1 MTEKESSKEDN
12 GVEDLQIFTGSASQA
27 RRTAWQK
34 SFLSSFQ
41 EDPKE
46 DCEAPLPIKPAAAC
60 FEDCNSINVN
70 ATTTEINIDTKENL
84 TISNVTFANGT
95 LFRDSPLTNSTG
107 GLSPGV
113 QYIINFQNNTESC
126 CKNITK
132 PSPVFDIE
140 PTSIGTDQVTLTWK
154 NNDTAAPN
162 YTYVIHIDGNGISPT
177 RNQTSQNKSAVIVG
191 LQPGTLY
198 NFTIVPLAADNT
210 TEGDSKVIHIY
221 TKPSPVFDIEP
232 TSIGT
237 DQVTLTWKNNDTA
250 APNYTYVIHIDG
262 NGISPTRNQTSQNK
276 SAVIVGLQPGT
287 LYNFTIV
294 PLAAD
299 NTTEGDSKVIHIY
312 TKPSPVFDIEPTSI
326 GTDQV
331 TLTWKN
337 NDTAAPNYTYVIH
350 IDGNGI
356 SPTRNQTSQN
366 KSAVIVGLQPGTLYN
381 FTIVPL
387 AADNTTEG
395 DSKVIHIYTK
405 PSPVFDIEPTSIG
418 TDQVTLTWK
427 NNDTAAPNYTYV
439 IHIDGN
445 GISPTRN
452 QTSQNK
458 SAVIVGLQPGTLY
471 NFTIVP
477 LAADN
482 TTEGDSKV
490 IHIYTKPSPVF
501 DIEPTSIGT
510 EQVTL
515 MWKNNDTAA
524 PLYTY
529 VIYTDGNG
537 ISPIRNQISQNK
549 SAVIVGLQP
558 EPSAVSNLKVINVST
573 TEVTLTWQNSDAEA
587 SKYTYRILYE
597 VYGTSSP
604 ENITSPNK
612 SATITGLKPGT
623 LYAITVFAQVAGTE
637 GDSTTTKTYTKPSP
651 VFDIEPTSIGT
662 EQVTLTWKNNDTA
675 APLYTYVIHTDGNG
689 ISPIRNQISQNKS
702 AVIVGLQ
709 PGTPYTFTIVPVAV
723 DNTTTGDS
731 AVIHICT
738 NAAPVS
744 SFNCIP
750 VTKEAKLTLKW
761 ERPAGDSTNFTIKTF
776 SDAWS
781 NETLVLAG
789 NLGTTVT
796 NLNYSTS
803 YNVRIITRSCGK
815 ESLPNQTTCV
825 TSITDPPAPVE
836 KPNITSITHNSF
848 KIQFSGFVSKN
859 GPLKAYA
866 IVITTDKEG
875 NKPTNSILNYT
886 YNDFKEKKT
895 NTYITDVINT
905 TQMRAFSS
913 RSDSSQYEMEVGNTV
928 TSDGYTNARL
938 EPLGSYR
945 ASVAGFTKIEFNNGI
960 VEERSYVSFTPYSQ
974 AITLPQDPGVI
985 TGAVVGCIL
994 GAVAI
999 ATVVVFVFWRR
1010 RRKDGKNSEL
1020 PFSPIRPKKSKSIKV
1035 ENFESYFKKQQA
1047 DSNCGFAE
1055 EYEELK
1061 SVGIHQ
1067 PKFAAELTENRGKN
1081 RYNNVL
1087 PYDISRVKLS
1097 IQNHPTDDYINANYM
1112 PGYNSK
1118 KEFIAAQ
1125 GPLPNTVQDFWRM
1138 IWEKNIYAIVML
1150 TKCVEQ
1156 GRTKCEEYWPDK
1168 GSNYYDDITVT
1179 LVSEYVLP
1187 EWTIRDFTVEDRD
1200 ATESHSVRQFH
1211 FTSWPDHGV
1220 PETTD
1225 LLINFRHL
1233 VQENIR
1239 QNPPDS
1245 PTLVHCSAGVGRTGT
1260 FIAID
1265 RLIQQIE
1272 MDNISDVY
1280 GVVYELRMHR
1290 PLMVQTEDQYI
1301 FLNQCVL
1308 DIIKSQRNK
1317 KSDLIYQNTTAMA
1330 IYENFAPTPGFEK
1343 ANGYHA

>member
-1 MTEKESSKEDN
+1 MTD
-12 GVEDLQIFTGSASQA
+12 
-27 RRTAWQK
+27 
-34 SFLSSFQ
+34 FLSDMMMS
-41 EDPKE
+41 KVTSL
-46 DCEAPLPIKPAAAC
+46 PLFSEIEPAAAC
-60 FEDCNSINVN
+60 LKDCSSINVN
-70 ATTTEINIDTKENL
+70 ATTTEINIDALPENF

-95 LFRDSPLTNSTG
+95 LFQDSPLNNSIR
-107 GLSPGV
+107 GLFPGV
-113 QYIINFQNNTESC
+113 QYIINFQNGTESC
-126 CKNITK
+126 CKNITTK
-132 PSPVFDIE
+132 PSPVFDIQ
-140 PTSIGTDQVTLTWK
+140 PTSIGTDQVTLT
-154 NNDTAAPN
+154 
-162 YTYVIHIDGNGISPT
+162 
-177 RNQTSQNKSAVIVG
+177 
-191 LQPGTLY
+191 
-198 NFTIVPLAADNT
+198 
-210 TEGDSKVIHIY
+210 
-221 TKPSPVFDIEP
+221 
-232 TSIGT
+232 
-237 DQVTLTWKNNDTA
+237 
-250 APNYTYVIHIDG
+250 
-262 NGISPTRNQTSQNK
+262 
-276 SAVIVGLQPGT
+276 
-287 LYNFTIV
+287 
-294 PLAAD
+294 
-299 NTTEGDSKVIHIY
+299 
-312 TKPSPVFDIEPTSI
+312 
-326 GTDQV
+326 
-331 TLTWKN
+331 
-337 NDTAAPNYTYVIH
+337 
-350 IDGNGI
+350 
-356 SPTRNQTSQN
+356 
-366 KSAVIVGLQPGTLYN
+366 
-381 FTIVPL
+381 
-387 AADNTTEG
+387 
-395 DSKVIHIYTK
+395 
-405 PSPVFDIEPTSIG
+405 
-418 TDQVTLTWK
+418 
-427 NNDTAAPNYTYV
+427 
-439 IHIDGN
+439 
-445 GISPTRN
+445 
-452 QTSQNK
+452 
-458 SAVIVGLQPGTLY
+458 
-471 NFTIVP
+471 
-477 LAADN
+477 
-482 TTEGDSKV
+482 
-490 IHIYTKPSPVF
+490 
-501 DIEPTSIGT
+501 
-510 EQVTL
+510 
-515 MWKNNDTAA
+515 WKNNDTAA

-537 ISPIRNQISQNK
+537 ISPTRNQTSQN
-549 SAVIVGLQP
+549 
-558 EPSAVSNLKVINVST
+558 NST
-573 TEVTLTWQNSDAEA
+573 
-587 SKYTYRILYE
+587 
-597 VYGTSSP
+597 
-604 ENITSPNK
+604 
-612 SATITGLKPGT
+612 
-623 LYAITVFAQVAGTE
+623 
-637 GDSTTTKTYTKPSP
+637 
-651 VFDIEPTSIGT
+651 
-662 EQVTLTWKNNDTA
+662 
-675 APLYTYVIHTDGNG
+675 
-689 ISPIRNQISQNKS
+689 
-702 AVIVGLQ
+702 VIVGLQ
-709 PGTPYTFTIVPVAV
+709 PGTSYNFTIVPVVA
-723 DNTTTGDS
+723 DNTTTGDP

-744 SFNCIP
+744 SFNCTP

-761 ERPAGDSTNFTIKTF
+761 ERPAGDFTNFTIKTF

-789 NLGTTVT
+789 NLYTTVT

-803 YNVRIITRSCGK
+803 YSVSIITRSCGK
-815 ESLPNQTTCV
+815 ESRPNQTTCV

-848 KIQFSGFVSKN
+848 KIQFSAFVSKN

-866 IVITTDKEG
+866 IVITTAKEG
-875 NKPTNSILNYT
+875 NKPTNSSLSYT
-886 YNDFKEKKT
+886 YKDFKEKKT
-895 NTYITDVINT
+895 NTYVTYVKNI

-913 RSDSSQYEMEVGNTV
+913 RSDSSQYEMEVGNAG
-928 TSDGYTNARL
+928 TSDGYANARL

-945 ASVAGFTKIEFNNGI
+945 ASVAGFTKMELNNGI

-974 AITLPQDPGVI
+974 EIILPQDPGVI
-985 TGAVVGCIL
+985 AGAVIGCIL

-1055 EYEELK
+1055 EYDELK
-1061 SVGIHQ
+1061 LVGINQ

-1290 PLMVQTEDQYI
+1290 PLMVQTEDQYV

-1330 IYENFAPTPGFEK
+1330 IYENFAPTPSFEK

>member
-1 MTEKESSKEDN
+1 MKQP
-12 GVEDLQIFTGSASQA
+12 GQL
-27 RRTAWQK
+27 
-34 SFLSSFQ
+34 FLRLLLLLCLAKI
-41 EDPKE
+41 E
-46 DCEAPLPIKPAAAC
+46 PAAAC

-95 LFRDSPLTNSTG
+95 LFQDSPLNNSIR

-113 QYIINFQNNTESC
+113 QYIINFQNGTESC
-126 CKNITK
+126 CKNITTK

-140 PTSIGTDQVTLTWK
+140 STSIGTEQVTLTWE

-162 YTYVIHIDGNGISPT
+162 YTYVIYIDGNGISPT
-177 RNQTSQNKSAVIVG
+177 RNQTSQNKSALIVG

-198 NFTIVPLAADNT
+198 NFTIVPLAADNMT
-210 TEGDSKVIHIY
+210 KGDSKVIRIY

-232 TSIGT
+232 T
-237 DQVTLTWKNNDTA
+237 N
-250 APNYTYVIHIDG
+250 
-262 NGISPTRNQTSQNK
+262 
-276 SAVIVGLQPGT
+276 
-287 LYNFTIV
+287 
-294 PLAAD
+294 
-299 NTTEGDSKVIHIY
+299 
-312 TKPSPVFDIEPTSI
+312 
-326 GTDQV
+326 
-331 TLTWKN
+331 
-337 NDTAAPNYTYVIH
+337 
-350 IDGNGI
+350 
-356 SPTRNQTSQN
+356 
-366 KSAVIVGLQPGTLYN
+366 
-381 FTIVPL
+381 
-387 AADNTTEG
+387 
-395 DSKVIHIYTK
+395 
-405 PSPVFDIEPTSIG
+405 
-418 TDQVTLTWK
+418 
-427 NNDTAAPNYTYV
+427 
-439 IHIDGN
+439 
-445 GISPTRN
+445 
-452 QTSQNK
+452 
-458 SAVIVGLQPGTLY
+458 
-471 NFTIVP
+471 
-477 LAADN
+477 
-482 TTEGDSKV
+482 
-490 IHIYTKPSPVF
+490 
-501 DIEPTSIGT
+501 IGT

-537 ISPIRNQISQNK
+537 ISPIRSQISQNK

-558 EPSAVSNLKVINVST
+558 GTPYNFTIVPLAADNTTTGDSKVLRI
-573 TEVTLTWQNSDAEA
+573 
-587 SKYTYRILYE
+587 YTK
-597 VYGTSSP
+597 
-604 ENITSPNK
+604 NITSPNK

-623 LYAITVFAQVAGTE
+623 LHLFMVFSQVAGTE
-637 GDSTTTKTYTKPSP
+637 GDSTPTKTYTKPSP

-662 EQVTLTWKNNDTA
+662 DQVTLTWGNNDTA
-675 APLYTYVIHTDGNG
+675 APLYTYVIFTDGNG
-689 ISPIRNQISQNKS
+689 ISPTRNQTSQNKS

-709 PGTPYTFTIVPVAV
+709 PGTSYNFTIVPVAV

-744 SFNCIP
+744 SFNCIQ

-776 SDAWS
+776 SDVWS

-789 NLGTTVT
+789 NLDTTVT

-803 YNVRIITRSCGK
+803 YNVSIITRSCGK
-815 ESLPNQTTCV
+815 ESLPVQKTCV

-895 NTYITDVINT
+895 NTYITDVINA

-913 RSDSSQYEMEVGNTV
+913 PSESSQYEMEVGNTV

-938 EPLGSYR
+938 EPLGSYW
-945 ASVAGFTKIEFNNGI
+945 ASVAGFTKIEFNSDKRI

-974 AITLPQDPGVI
+974 AIILPQDPGVI
-985 TGAVVGCIL
+985 TGAVIGCIL

-1087 PYDISRVKLS
+1087 PS
-1097 IQNHPTDDYINANYM
+1097 
-1112 PGYNSK
+1112 
-1118 KEFIAAQ
+1118 
-1125 GPLPNTVQDFWRM
+1125 
-1138 IWEKNIYAIVML
+1138 
-1150 TKCVEQ
+1150 
-1156 GRTKCEEYWPDK
+1156 
-1168 GSNYYDDITVT
+1168 
-1179 LVSEYVLP
+1179 
-1187 EWTIRDFTVEDRD
+1187 
-1200 ATESHSVRQFH
+1200 
-1211 FTSWPDHGV
+1211 
-1220 PETTD
+1220 
-1225 LLINFRHL
+1225 
-1233 VQENIR
+1233 
-1239 QNPPDS
+1239 
-1245 PTLVHCSAGVGRTGT
+1245 
-1260 FIAID
+1260 
-1265 RLIQQIE
+1265 
-1272 MDNISDVY
+1272 SDW
-1280 GVVYELRMHR
+1280 
-1290 PLMVQTEDQYI
+1290 DQYV